1 MGNAKGDAIG
11 VDMSGNIVWSNNSGN
26 YICHTG
32 ISPYMSYSSG
42 GIVFSR
48 VQFDGTFSDYNYAD
62 EFIVSDELKI
72 EHMDIETGNI
82 EFKRN
87 PHYICVDIIDTYLI
101 PHSANIVYMN
111 TSNVLKADFS

>member
-1 MGNAKGDAIG
+1 M
-11 VDMSGNIVWSNNSGN
+11 
-26 YICHTG
+26 
-32 ISPYMSYSSG
+32 
-42 GIVFSR
+42 R
-48 VQFDGTFSDYNYAD
+48 FDGTFSDYNYAD
-62 EFIVSDELKI
+62 EFIVRDELKI

>member
-1 MGNAKGDAIG
+1 
-11 VDMSGNIVWSNNSGN
+11 MSGNIVWSNNSGN

-32 ISPYMSYSSG
+32 ISPYMSYGS
-42 GIVFSR
+42 GIVFSGF
-48 VQFDGTFSDYNYAD
+48 QFNGTFSDYNYAD

-87 PHYICVDIIDTYLI
+87 PHYIRVDVIDNYLV
-101 PHSANIVYMN
+101 PHSANMVYMN
-111 TSNVLKADFS
+111 PSSVLKADFS